1 MCQNDIAWCKNQVQ
15 HFDQNVCFSL
25 DSEYSKFK
33 STLFG
38 VSNKVACKKKLHFK
52 SDSKWFSV

>member
-1 MCQNDIAWCKNQVQ
+1 MCQNDILGVKYQVQ
-15 HFDQNVCFSL
+15 HFDQSVCFSL

-38 VSNKVACKKKLHFK
+38 VSNKVACKKKLYIK
-52 SDSKWFSV
+52 SDSK